1 MSIIEDPQLE
11 DMYTR
16 YEDTRK
22 LIVYKQA
29 HEKHVSNPLT
39 DDDDVDHEQIELR
52 PTVVVENVPAGDL
65 HAYKKQ
71 TSSADLELAKPTDSS
86 SETYVDTHQDTT
98 AMRSWDSDTEHD
110 VEGEKIELI
119 QIPVC
124 SSHHASAASVLSDSA
139 AWQLPTATR

>member
-1 MSIIEDPQLE
+1 
-11 DMYTR
+11 MYTR

-98 AMRSWDSDTEHD
+98 AMRSRDSDTEHD
-110 VEGEKIELI
+110 VEGEKNELI
-119 QIPVC
+119 QKPQSAAG
-124 SSHHASAASVLSDSA
+124 SSPHASAASVLSDSA
-139 AWQLPTATR
+139 AWQHTATR